1 MSRFKISRMS
11 KTKQEIVIAIKQLL
25 FHLPLS
31 ERIALIEKLGKQ
43 YRQQNSREISKEV
56 EDFRHKAGVRKDID
70 YSAILRKEK

>member
-1 MSRFKISRMS
+1 MS

-43 YRQQNSREISKEV
+43 LRQQNSIETNREVNEFKKQWNQGRV
-56 EDFRHKAGVRKDID
+56 MR
-70 YSAILRKEK
+70 EK